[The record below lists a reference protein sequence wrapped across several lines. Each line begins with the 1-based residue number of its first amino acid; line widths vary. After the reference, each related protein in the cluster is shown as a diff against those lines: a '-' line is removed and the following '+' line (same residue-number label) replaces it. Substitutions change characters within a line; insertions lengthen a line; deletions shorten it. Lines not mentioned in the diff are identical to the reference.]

1 MRVKTGTI
9 RRKRHKKIIKLAKGY
24 RMTRSR
30 LFRVAHEAV
39 LHAGE
44 YAYAG
49 RKKRKRDLK
58 RLWIVRIN
66 AAARKHGLSYSKFMA
81 GLKSAKIRINHKI
94 LAHLA
99 VSEPKIF
106 ETIVKKANKSN
117 SKKTKDA

>member
-106 ETIVKKANKSN
+106 ETIVKKGKQV
-117 SKKTKDA
+117 